1 MNIQMIALNQLV
13 VSPANVRKT
22 GTKIRIEELAANI
35 AAIGLLQNL
44 QVRPTNSGTYEV
56 VAGSRRMAALKLLA
70 KQKALAKD
78 EPVTCNVLG
87 SGEDPVEVSLA
98 ENEMREAMHP
108 ADQFAA
114 FKQRIDAGQ
123 PVEDVAARF
132 GVTPLVVRQR
142 LKLACVSPKLM
153 KLYKDGAMNLEQLM
167 AFTVSDDHA
176 AQESAWAELAEWNRR
191 PQAIRAHLTKA
202 HVDADDR
209 RVRFVTLEAYRQ
221 AGGQIIT
228 DLFESDTYVA
238 DVALLDRLCAE
249 KLETEAQA
257 VRGEG
262 WKWVEIMPEASYE
275 AMSGYGRQS
284 GKREPLPAKKQTA
297 LEKLQQQRDAL
308 AEQDEYSDE
317 DAAQIDA
324 LDTQIAA
331 LEDASLTW
339 SDRQKK
345 RCGAVVSLGHEGRV
359 EITRGLVAPAD
370 VKAAKADD
378 GDSGVEAEAQV
389 EKETPGLSA
398 KLVEELT
405 AHHTMALRAVL
416 TDQPVTALIAAVH
429 ALAVPMFYDGLADT
443 ALDLR
448 ATSAWLKAEGIDDS
462 PAAKQLAERHQAW
475 RTQLPEQI
483 EGLWDWLIRQD
494 MQTLIGLLAYCVAAT
509 VKPERTDAF
518 NALAGAV
525 GLDMTQWWQPTAVNY
540 LGRVSKA
547 LILEAVTE
555 CVSPNAAANL
565 ASLKKGDMATNAEER
580 LAGKGWLPAVLRR

>member
-1 MNIQMIALNQLV
+1 MNIQMIPLNQLV

-22 GTKIRIEELAANI
+22 GAKIRIEELAANI

-44 QVRPTNSGTYEV
+44 QVRPTDSGTYEV

-70 KQKALAKD
+70 KQKALTKD
-78 EPVTCNVLG
+78 EPITCNVLG
-87 SGEDPVEVSLA
+87 SGEDPVEISLA

-114 FKQRIDAGQ
+114 FKQRVDAGQ
-123 PVEDVAARF
+123 PVEDIAARF

-153 KLYKDGAMNLEQLM
+153 KLYKDGEMTLEQLM

-176 AQESAWAELAEWNRR
+176 AQENAWSELAEWNRR
-191 PQAIRAHLTKA
+191 PQAIRAHLTKT

-209 RVRFVTLEAYRQ
+209 RVRFVTLEAYRH

-228 DLFESDTYVA
+228 DLFESETYVA
-238 DVALLDRLCAE
+238 DVTLLDRLCAE
-249 KLETEAQA
+249 KLEAEAQA
-257 VRGEG
+257 IRAEG
-262 WKWVEIMPEASYE
+262 WKWVEIMLEVSYE
-275 AMSGYGRQS
+275 SLSGYGRQS
-284 GKREPLPAKKQTA
+284 GKLEPLPAKQQKL

-308 AEQDEYSDE
+308 AEKDEYSDA

-324 LDTQIAA
+324 LDAQIAT

-345 RCGAVVSLGHEGRV
+345 RCGVVVTIGHDGNV
-359 EITRGLVAPAD
+359 EITRGLIAPAD
-370 VKAAKADD
+370 VKAAKADE
-378 GDSGVEAEAQV
+378 GDSGQAEAQV

-429 ALAVPMFYDGLADT
+429 ALAVPLFYDGLADS

-448 ATSAWLKAEGIDDS
+448 AASAWLKAEGIDAS

-483 EGLWDWLIRQD
+483 EGLADWLIRQD

-518 NALAGAV
+518 TALAGAV
-525 GLDMTQWWQPTAVNY
+525 SLDMTQWWQPTAANY

-555 CVSPNAAANL
+555 GVSPNAAANL
-565 ASLKKGDMATNAEER
+565 ASLKKGDMATTAEER